1 MSSLEMYPSKTP
13 LPPSLCSFL
22 HCLLIANGVS
32 QIVNQIVSSPSSP
45 ELLVTVLTPEPLN
58 SPAKSYP
65 PAAA

>member
-1 MSSLEMYPSKTP
+1 MYPSKTP
-13 LPPSLCSFL
+13 LPPSLCSFV

-32 QIVNQIVSSPSSP
+32 QIVNQTVSSSGLP
-45 ELLVTVLTPEPLN
+45 ELPVALLIPEPYS